1 MFVDSHCHL
10 EMEDY
15 NGDRDNV
22 IKRSIKAGLR
32 YMLTVATEEKYFAT
46 ALEIIDSY
54 ETVYGAFGIHPHNS
68 QEFDDELAKKIKG
81 FFSHKKLLA
90 YGEIGLDFYRDYA
103 PRDVQIEAF
112 RAQIA
117 LARELSLPIIVHS
130 RQARDETLRIVS
142 ETGAADNGAVMHCFS
157 YDLDTAKKLL
167 DMGFHLSIPGT
178 VTYKKSSSLREIVR
192 YVPLDRM
199 LPETDAPF
207 LTPEPHRGKRNEP
220 AFVTLVVLQIAESLD
235 RPVEEV
241 SRVLCDNFVR
251 LFIDSKGQ
259 AAVTHYIDAA
269 RGIYLAS
276 TASRVP
282 AATKWLEG
290 GGRPGTR
297 LRVGLCRGRGRPGTR
312 VRVSH

>member
-10 EMEDY
+10 EMESYDE
-15 NGDRDNV
+15 DREKV
-22 IKRSIKAGLR
+22 IARGIEAGLR

-46 ALEIIDSY
+46 ALEIINAHES
-54 ETVYGAFGIHPHNS
+54 VYGAFGIHPHNS
-68 QEFDDELAKKIKG
+68 QEFDDGLAKKIKG
-81 FFSHKKLLA
+81 FFSHRKLVA
-90 YGEIGLDFYRDYA
+90 YGEIGLDFYRNYA
-103 PRDVQIEAF
+103 PRDVQTKAF

-117 LARELSLPIIVHS
+117 LAKELSFPIIVHS

-178 VTYKKSSSLREIVR
+178 VTYKNASSLREIIR
-192 YVPLDRM
+192 YMPLDRM

-220 AFVTLVVLQIAESLD
+220 AFVALVVMQIAEALA

-241 SRVLCDNFVR
+241 STALCENFVR
-251 LFIDSKGQ
+251 LFIN
-259 AAVTHYIDAA
+259 
-269 RGIYLAS
+269 
-276 TASRVP
+276 
-282 AATKWLEG
+282 
-290 GGRPGTR
+290 GRDH
-297 LRVGLCRGRGRPGTR
+297 
-312 VRVSH
+312 S